1 MEDGKCYVECV
12 KSCIDDCQKNP
23 AKYMPLQIG
32 GCTRTCDEECF
43 RDCFPSAALEE
54 VETIDFDVDE

>member
-1 MEDGKCYVECV
+1 MEDGKCYVECM

-23 AKYMPLQIG
+23 AKYMPQIG
-32 GCTRTCDEECF
+32 CTWTCDEECF

-54 VETIDFDVDE
+54 ADVIDFDVDE